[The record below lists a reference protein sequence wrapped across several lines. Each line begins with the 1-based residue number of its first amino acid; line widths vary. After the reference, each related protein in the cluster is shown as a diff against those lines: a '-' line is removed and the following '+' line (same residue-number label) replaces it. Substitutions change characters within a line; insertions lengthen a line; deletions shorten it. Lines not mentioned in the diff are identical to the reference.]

1 MMTEKE
7 SFIQLKKDNVFRIGI
22 KDSKGNDTG
31 KYISFDLEDITLP
44 LRLNDCE
51 ELHKKNIINLRDKF
65 IIIDKKEDKKGKKIL
80 SWKEEEKLKALE
92 DYYRNEMK
100 ALDLFIG
107 DGKTQ
112 MILDLKGRNP
122 YYSMYDD
129 ISEMLNPILPKL
141 KINADSIK
149 KQIMTKY
156 GKNND
161 SEVLK

>member
-7 SFIQLKKDNVFRIGI
+7 SFIQLKKDNAIRIGI
-22 KDSKGNDTG
+22 KDSEGNDTG
-31 KYISFDLEDITLP
+31 KYLSFDLEDITLP
-44 LRLNDCE
+44 LRLSDCE
-51 ELHKKNIINLRDKF
+51 EMHRKNVIYLRDTF
-65 IIIDKKEDKKGKKIL
+65 IIIDKKEDKKGKKVL
-80 SWKEEEKLKALE
+80 SWKEEEKIKALNE
-92 DYYRNEMK
+92 YYKKEMQ

-107 DGKTQ
+107 EGKTQ
-112 MILDLKGRNP
+112 MILDLMGRNP

-141 KINADSIK
+141 KMNADSIK
-149 KQIMTKY
+149 KQIMIKY

>member
-7 SFIQLKKDNVFRIGI
+7 SFIQLKKDNIIRIGI
-22 KDSKGNDTG
+22 KDSEGNDTG

-44 LRLNDCE
+44 LRLSDCE
-51 ELHKKNIINLRDKF
+51 ELHKKNIVNLRDKF
-65 IIIDKKEDKKGKKIL
+65 VIIEKKEDKKGKKIL

-92 DYYRNEMK
+92 EYYRQEMK
-100 ALDLFIG
+100 ALDMFIG
-107 DGKTQ
+107 KGKTQ
-112 MILDLKGRNP
+112 MLLDLMGRNP

-141 KINADSIK
+141 QMNADSIK
-149 KQIMTKY
+149 KQIIQKY
-156 GKNND
+156 SSNND

>member
-7 SFIQLKKDNVFRIGI
+7 NFIQLKKDNIIRIGI
-22 KDSKGNDTG
+22 KDSDGNDTS
-31 KYISFDLEDITLP
+31 KFLSFDLEDITLP

-51 ELHKKNIINLRDKF
+51 DMHHKNVVNLRDRF
-65 IIIDKKEDKKGKKIL
+65 IIIDKKQDVKGKKIL
-80 SWKEEEKLKALE
+80 SKNEEEKLKALE
-92 DYYRNEMK
+92 EYYRNEMK

-107 DGKTQ
+107 EGKTQ
-112 MILDLKGRNP
+112 MILDLMGRNP

-129 ISEMLNPILPKL
+129 ISNLLEPILPKL
-141 KINADSIK
+141 QLNAESIK
-149 KQIMTKY
+149 KQIISKY